1 MIFSIVIILLVGV
14 VGYFYYVQGF
24 LTSLLT
30 AVCAVMAA
38 VIAVSY
44 HENLADFA
52 FRTRMTDEGT
62 AFSLVVL
69 FAASFV
75 ILRLILDN
83 LIPGNIRLPVL
94 MDKIGSG
101 AFGVITGIFATG
113 VFAIAAQSL
122 PFGPGIMGQSRFK
135 TLPARSVQ
143 VPNAGHQSEDSYVS
157 DELSSEKFSDDDRQS
172 LFLPVDDWVLGFVS
186 FLSDGGSLAGDRTLA
201 SVHPNYLDE
210 LFGQRLGIQPG
221 AEHIAVNAPG
231 HEQVTVP
238 LAYTPAQLAEADE
251 EIPQLRNGTLQ
262 SLKPTLTAQASN
274 VIVVIRVMFDI
285 NASDE
290 DKFVRF
296 STGSIRLV
304 ADGIDYYPLGTL
316 DASGVL
322 RVDKPDDPLL
332 VGVSDAPHAADVVFD
347 VPKSVLQGGAITK
360 TASGATVSEN
370 FASFAPGVFLEVKR
384 MARID
389 LSSVKI
395 VPPLA
400 EDKTINVIRKTGA
413 PAPTATVATP
423 ADLGNASPF
432 TFDHMDASAKLFTPI
447 AVGLYDG
454 DNTSVTFVS
463 GTALIRGKK
472 FAKLTLTAT
481 TPLSA
486 LGNGDN
492 AVDELFVPAGM
503 KAVQLV
509 GSPPPKTD
517 DPWTWAEHLGD
528 FSITDSTDKPYK
540 ASGAIAKVMKSIQP
554 MAVGAY
560 DADAGVSTIAPT
572 AEVRPTDVYL
582 IFLVPDGV
590 TLKEL
595 DYQGKRITALNAP
608 AGG

>member
-14 VGYFYYVQGF
+14 VAYFYYVQGLF
-24 LTSLLT
+24 TSLLT
-30 AVCAVMAA
+30 AVCAVIAA

-44 HENLADFA
+44 HENLADLA
-52 FRTRMTDEGT
+52 FRNRMTDEGT

-69 FAASFV
+69 FAVTFV
-75 ILRLILDN
+75 PLRLILDN

-101 AFGVITGIFATG
+101 VFGVVTGIFAIG

-135 TLPARSVQ
+135 TLPARSVT
-143 VPNAGHQSEDSYVS
+143 VPNARGQAADSYVT
-157 DELSSEKFSDDDRQS
+157 DELSSEKFVDDDRQS
-172 LFLPVDDWVLGFVS
+172 LFFPVDDWVLGFVS

-210 LFGQRLGIQPG
+210 FFGQRLGIQPG

-231 HEQVTVP
+231 HDQVTVP

-262 SLKPTLTAQASN
+262 LLKPTLTVGGSN
-274 VIVVIRVMFDI
+274 VILVVRVMFDGS
-285 NASDE
+285 ASDE

-304 ADGIDYYPLGTL
+304 ADGTDYYPLGTL
-316 DASGVL
+316 DGSGVL
-322 RVDKPDDPLL
+322 RMDKPDDPLL
-332 VGVSDAPHAADVVFD
+332 VGVSDGPHAADVVFD
-347 VPKSVLQGGAITK
+347 VPKTVLQGGAMTQ
-360 TASGATVSEN
+360 TASGATVSETFST
-370 FASFAPGVFLEVKR
+370 FASGVFLDVKR
-384 MARID
+384 MAQID
-389 LSSVKI
+389 LSGVKI
-395 VPPLA
+395 VPPQA
-400 EDKTINVIRKTGA
+400 PDKTLNVIRKTGIPA
-413 PAPTATVATP
+413 PAAAVAPP

-432 TFDHMDASAKLFTPI
+432 TFDYMDASAKLFTPI

-481 TPLSA
+481 TPLNA

-492 AVDELFVPAGM
+492 AFDGLFVPPGM
-503 KAVQLV
+503 EAVQLV

-540 ASGAIAKVMKSIQP
+540 PSGAIAKVMKSIQP

-560 DADAGVSTIAPT
+560 DADAGVTAISPT

-582 IFLVPDGV
+582 IFLVPDGAN
-590 TLKEL
+590 LKEL
-595 DYQGKRITALNAP
+595 DYRGKRITALNAA
-608 AGG
+608 AGS